1 MTSFCKSIL
10 KNCVYHGKKSIL
22 KNWLIFAKK
31 ELLIV
36 FFFWNVIVFRCLKE
50 IYIWKKMKII
60 FSKIFACSTAIEP
73 AGWELSIKNHFVNPE
88 NPRGQIKR
96 GSTWQDF
103 FLQYSISTLSFVQT
117 ALHVP
122 TSSLPCWS
130 RPLLPPP
137 PADEIRLLFAGR
149 VGLAEAPRLG
159 WNPLAPPRSRRK
171 NLLSIPASF

>member
-36 FFFWNVIVFRCLKE
+36 FYFWNVIVFRCLKE

-103 FLQYSISTLSFVQT
+103 FSNIPCLPS
-117 ALHVP
+117 P
-122 TSSLPCWS
+122 SSKMPP
-130 RPLLPPP
+130 RPHRLPP
-137 PADEIRLLFAGR
+137 L
-149 VGLAEAPRLG
+149 
-159 WNPLAPPRSRRK
+159 LAPPAATATAGGRNSSPFRWPSRARRSPSARMK
-171 NLLSIPASF
+171 SSCSFEISP

>member
-10 KNCVYHGKKSIL
+10 KNCVYHRKKSIL

-36 FFFWNVIVFRCLKE
+36 FFFNVIVFRCLKE

-103 FLQYSISTLSFVQT
+103 FSNIPFLPS
-117 ALHVP
+117 P
-122 TSSLPCWS
+122 SSKLPS
-130 RPLLPPP
+130 MSPPP
-137 PADEIRLLFAGR
+137 PSPAGAAR
-149 VGLAEAPRLG
+149 CYRHRRRTKFVSFSLAESGSPKPLG
-159 WNPLAPPRSRRK
+159 
-171 NLLSIPASF
+171 